1 VVKCFEITIKN
12 NKKTSVD
19 VVVTDQYPLPKFS
32 DIKVELLDKGGAE
45 TDTEKGKL
53 TWKLNLS
60 AGEKKVLRFSYE
72 VKYPKTYN
80 FSVE

>member
-1 VVKCFEITIKN
+1 
-12 NKKTSVD
+12 
-19 VVVTDQYPLPKFS
+19 

-72 VKYPKTYN
+72 VKYPKTYG
-80 FSVE
+80 FTVE